1 MNQWHLLLEAPSGF
15 CVKEKRENALPHQE
29 GNMQELASPNPDVP
43 RECSSALMA
52 PSKAAW
58 SSLQARRPEPH
69 ATLTTEPGEDKE
81 GTESMESQWLQR
93 VAPACGL
100 GTSPNVSSRVSL
112 LSTLLQTE
120 PPPHPTYS
128 MSAPD

>member
-1 MNQWHLLLEAPSGF
+1 MNLWHLLLEAPSGF

-29 GNMQELASPNPDVP
+29 GNMQALASPNPDVP
-43 RECSSALMA
+43 RECSSALVA

-58 SSLQARRPEPH
+58 SSLQAGRPEPH

-81 GTESMESQWLQR
+81 GTESMESQWLQ
-93 VAPACGL
+93 ACGSSVWFGNKSKCEQQSL
-100 GTSPNVSSRVSL
+100 PSLYPAPDRAPSPN
-112 LSTLLQTE
+112 
-120 PPPHPTYS
+120 S